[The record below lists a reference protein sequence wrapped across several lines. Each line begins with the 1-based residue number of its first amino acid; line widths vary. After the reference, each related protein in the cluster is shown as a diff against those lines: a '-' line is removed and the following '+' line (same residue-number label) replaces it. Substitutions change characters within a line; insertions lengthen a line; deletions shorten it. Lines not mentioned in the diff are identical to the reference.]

1 MRDSALYV
9 KVALCFVAAVQ
20 CMYSQT
26 RPPFA
31 DSMVVL
37 RKWVP
42 QFVDGGGWKTE
53 IQVLNRRSSE
63 VPAIFRFFKS
73 QGQGWP
79 VTTMNSYGPIQ
90 SAETVVVRIKAKG
103 VVKLETLDTSSVVE
117 QGFAYVEQ
125 QSSGDLDVIYT
136 FRQRV
141 AGRNDN
147 EGTDIATYS
156 LNKKSWGVF
165 DVTQGFSTGCAI
177 VNPSLRSQQY
187 LLRIL
192 NSDGVQTH
200 VFSLSLAPAE
210 HLVFDLAQ
218 RFPMLLGT
226 KGTFVI
232 ENVTL
237 GLPGMFP
244 NSFTAINIRFHPTG
258 SFSVVPLLSFP
269 D

>member
-125 QSSGDLDVIYT
+125 QSSGDLD
-136 FRQRV
+136 
-141 AGRNDN
+141 
-147 EGTDIATYS
+147 
-156 LNKKSWGVF
+156 
-165 DVTQGFSTGCAI
+165 GF
-177 VNPSLRSQQY
+177 
-187 LLRIL
+187 IL
-192 NSDGVQTH
+192 SG
-200 VFSLSLAPAE
+200 
-210 HLVFDLAQ
+210 
-218 RFPMLLGT
+218 
-226 KGTFVI
+226 
-232 ENVTL
+232 NV
-237 GLPGMFP
+237 
-244 NSFTAINIRFHPTG
+244 
-258 SFSVVPLLSFP
+258 
-269 D
+269 